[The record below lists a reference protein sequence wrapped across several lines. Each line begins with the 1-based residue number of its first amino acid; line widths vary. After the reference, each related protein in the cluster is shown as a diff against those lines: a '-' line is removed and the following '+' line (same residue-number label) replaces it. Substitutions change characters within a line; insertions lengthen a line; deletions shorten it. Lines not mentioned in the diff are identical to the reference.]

1 MLRDLI
7 LNFAILS
14 VYLFFVSPFFIRDER
29 SPKSTWKYKLTVGAV
44 FGLLGI
50 ILLFFSINF
59 SSNAPLNMR
68 GIALMMASYFGG
80 PLGATVE
87 LIVVYVGRLLKEGSI
102 DPLQMAIGFSAAIG
116 TGYLFQ
122 RFKHYWSRWIIGSL
136 FLLNYYYFAL
146 WLTNQISLETVWSYI
161 ISQACYSL
169 FIAAFLYYLIH
180 NHHNKKRIA
189 QVEQDMISM
198 LRMQPGLTFR
208 FQRKH
213 GTYYYN
219 LAEGQLLKHLG
230 LLPSMLFNKSFA
242 ETSLFQDDFADFL
255 DQNYAR
261 FSIDE
266 TISYETTMAGTAV
279 HVTLQPVIQNGQLI
293 DIIGNAI
300 NITDLQKRKEADD
313 SNRAKSQFLAQ
324 MSHEIRTP
332 INAIVGLN
340 YILQQSRLD
349 NQQRGYIDKIITAA
363 KSLLAIVNDIL
374 DFSKIE
380 AGKIVL
386 EKVEFDLYEVLHNVS
401 NMMSFKANEKGLRF
415 HFFVHPDVPQMLV
428 GDPFRVL
435 QIVLNLANNAVKFT
449 SQGQIT
455 ISVNRISQR
464 DQASM
469 LAFTIRDTGIGMN
482 DEQLGSLFKEFTQAD
497 MTTTRKFGGTGLGLI
512 ISKNLAELMGGTI
525 EVESKVGNGSC
536 FTFTAPFTAAAAS
549 AASVQEVSP
558 QLTFLRVLIICDD
571 SQMQQVLR
579 SQLEQFQFVVST
591 AESVDDALQNIAR
604 GGMYDLIFLDWRLE
618 GVNVLQLADTIHET
632 FTSPSQSIIL
642 ISAYHESELQMAAQ
656 SDSVAKTLL
665 HPISQSQLYNE
676 IITLFRPHFSTKR
689 STSDYSI
696 QFASLKDAT
705 LLLVEDN
712 EINQLVAKELLR
724 EVGIEADVASNGEI
738 AVRYAKER
746 RYDAILMDLQ
756 MPVMDGYEATKAIR
770 QSAEGKTI
778 PIIAM
783 TADAMK
789 GVEDQVLSIGM
800 DGYLTKPFDP
810 IDLYSMLQR
819 VLKRTQE
826 LELATEA
833 AEAEVAAAKAEP
845 HLDQATAA
853 GRLGGNSAL
862 YRQIIGLFINKHAL
876 SLHEAREA
884 FTAGDTKSAVLHV
897 HTLKGVASNIGAD
910 RLAALMA
917 KLQAALQ
924 ADEHAEASVL
934 LLEAEL
940 ELQAVLLE
948 ASWIE

>member
-29 SPKSTWKYKLTVGAV
+29 SAKPTWKYKLTVGAV

-50 ILLFFSINF
+50 ILLFFSITFN
-59 SSNAPLNMR
+59 SNAPLNMR

-80 PLGATVE
+80 PLGAFAE
-87 LIVVYVGRLLKEGSI
+87 LIVVYIGRFLKEGSI
-102 DPLQMAIGFSAAIG
+102 NPLQMAIGISAAIG
-116 TGYLFQ
+116 TGYLFG
-122 RFKHYWSRWIIGSL
+122 RFKHYWTRWVIGSL

-146 WLTNQISLETVWSYI
+146 WLSNQITLETVWSYI

-189 QVEQDMISM
+189 QMEQDMISM

-208 FQRKH
+208 IQRKH

-255 DQNYAR
+255 DNNYAR
-261 FSIDE
+261 FSSDE
-266 TISYETTMAGTAV
+266 TVSLETTMAGTAV

-300 NITDLQKRKEADD
+300 DITNLQKRKEADA

-349 NQQRGYIDKIITAA
+349 DQQRGYIDKIITAA
-363 KSLLAIVNDIL
+363 KSLLTIVNDIL

-380 AGKIVL
+380 AGKVVL

-435 QIVLNLANNAVKFT
+435 QIVLNLANNAIKFT

-455 ISVNRISQR
+455 ISVNQIVER
-464 DQASM
+464 DQTSV
-469 LAFTIRDTGIGMN
+469 LSFNVRDTGIGMN
-482 DEQLGSLFKEFTQAD
+482 EEQLGSLFKEFTQAD

-512 ISKNLAELMGGTI
+512 ISKNLAELMGGKI
-525 EVESKVGNGSC
+525 EVESKDGHGSS
-536 FTFTAPFTAAAAS
+536 FTFKAPFTIAAAPAM
-549 AASVQEVSP
+549 AAQEVNP

-579 SQLEQFQFVVST
+579 SQLEQFQFIVSNVNNG
-591 AESVDDALQNIAR
+591 EDALQSIAH
-604 GGMYDLIFLDWRLE
+604 GGIYDLIFLDWRLD
-618 GVNVLQLADTIHET
+618 GADVLRLADTIHET
-632 FTSPSQSIIL
+632 FTSPSQSILL
-642 ISAYHESELQMAAQ
+642 ISAYHESELKMAVQ
-656 SDSVAKTLL
+656 SNSIVKALL
-665 HPISQSQLYNE
+665 HPISQSQLYDE
-676 IITLFRPHFSTKR
+676 IITLFRPHFSTNR

-696 QFASLKDAT
+696 QFASLKDAAV
-705 LLLVEDN
+705 LLVEDN

-738 AVRYAKER
+738 AVRYAAER

-756 MPVMDGYEATKAIR
+756 MPVMDGYEATKTIR
-770 QSAEGKTI
+770 QSANGKTI
-778 PIIAM
+778 PIVAM

-789 GVEDQVLSIGM
+789 GVEDQVLSVGM
-800 DGYLTKPFDP
+800 NGYLTKPFDP

-819 VLKRTQE
+819 LLKQTREQASSAAA
-826 LELATEA
+826 LEA
-833 AEAEVAAAKAEP
+833 AAAKAEP
-845 HLDQATAA
+845 HLDQASAIA
-853 GRLGGNSAL
+853 RLSGNSAL
-862 YRQIIGLFINKHAL
+862 YRQIIGLFINNHAFG
-876 SLHEAREA
+876 LHLAREA
-884 FTAGDTKSAVLHV
+884 FAAGDLKSAVLHV

-910 RLAALMA
+910 QLAALMA

-924 ADEHAEASVL
+924 AGDHAEASIL
-934 LLEAEL
+934 QLEAEL

>member
-29 SPKSTWKYKLTVGAV
+29 DPRPTWKYNVTVGSV

-50 ILLFFSINF
+50 ILLFFSITIN
-59 SSNAPLNMR
+59 SSAPLNMR

-80 PLGATVE
+80 PVGGIAE
-87 LIVVYVGRLLKEGSI
+87 LVIVYIGRFMKEGAI
-102 DPLQMAIGFSAAIG
+102 NPVQMAVGFSAALG
-116 TGYLFQ
+116 TGYLFS
-122 RFKHYWSRWIIGSL
+122 RFKRYPVKWTIGSL

-146 WLTNQISLETVWSYI
+146 WLTGQISLDSVITYI
-161 ISQACYSL
+161 VSQACYSFL
-169 FIAAFLYYLIH
+169 IAGLLYYLIH

-189 QVEQDMISM
+189 RVEQDMISM

-208 FQRKH
+208 FQPKN

-219 LAEGQLLKHLG
+219 LAEGQLLKSIG
-230 LLPSMLFNKSFA
+230 LLPSMLHNKSFA
-242 ETSLFQDDFADFL
+242 ETELFQDDFIAFL
-255 DQNYAR
+255 DDNHAK
-261 FSIDE
+261 FSNDE
-266 TISYETTMAGTAV
+266 TVSYETTMAGVAV
-279 HVTLQPVIQNGQLI
+279 HITLQPVIQNGQI
-293 DIIGNAI
+293 TDIIGNAI
-300 NITDLQKRKEADD
+300 DITDLQKRKEADAA
-313 SNRAKSQFLAQ
+313 SRAKSQFLAQ

-349 NQQRGYIDKIITAA
+349 EQQRGYIDKIITAA
-363 KSLLAIVNDIL
+363 KSLLTIVNDIL

-401 NMMSFKANEKGLRF
+401 SMMSFKANEKGLRF

-435 QIVLNLANNAVKFT
+435 QIVLNLANNAIKFT
-449 SQGQIT
+449 PQGQIT
-455 ISVNRISQR
+455 VSVNRILQR
-464 DQASM
+464 DDTSV
-469 LAFTIRDTGIGMN
+469 LSFTIRDTGIGMN
-482 DEQLGSLFKEFTQAD
+482 EEQLGSLFKEFTQAD

-512 ISKNLAELMGGTI
+512 ISKNLAELMGGKI
-525 EVESKVGNGSC
+525 EVESEVGSGSS
-536 FTFTAPFTAAAAS
+536 FTFKAPFTAAAAP
-549 AASVQEVSP
+549 AAAAQEISP
-558 QLTFLRVLIICDD
+558 QLTFLRVLIVCDD
-571 SQMQQVLR
+571 SQVQKVLR

-591 AESVDDALQNIAR
+591 AKSAEEALQSIAR
-604 GGMYDLIFLDWRLE
+604 GSVYDLIFLDWRLS
-618 GVNVLQLADTIHET
+618 GTDVLQLADTIHDT

-642 ISAYHESELQMAAQ
+642 ISAYHEMELQMAAK
-656 SDSVAKTLL
+656 SDTVAKTLL

-676 IITLFRPHFSTKR
+676 IIALFRPHFASSR
-689 STSDYSI
+689 STTDFSI
-696 QFASLKDAT
+696 QFASLKDAVV
-705 LLLVEDN
+705 LLVEDN

-724 EVGIEADVASNGEI
+724 EVGIRVDVANNGEI
-738 AVRYAKER
+738 AVRYAAER

-770 QSAEGKTI
+770 QSEAGGAEI

-789 GVEDQVLSIGM
+789 GVEEEVLAVGM
-800 DGYLTKPFDP
+800 NGYLTKPFDP

-819 VLKRTQE
+819 HLQRTRE
-826 LELATEA
+826 HDPA
-833 AEAEVAAAKAEP
+833 AGMAEVAAATAGT
-845 HLDQATAA
+845 HLDQAAA
-853 GRLGGNSAL
+853 INRLGGNGSL
-862 YRQIIGLFINKHAL
+862 YRQIIGLFVNKHAL
-876 SLHEAREA
+876 SLTEAREA
-884 FTAGDTKSAVLHV
+884 LAAGNVKTAVLHV

-910 RLAALMA
+910 RLAERMA

-924 ADEHAEASVL
+924 TDNRAEARAL
-934 LLEAEL
+934 LLDGEQ